1 MTYRERTKAVC
12 ASILLILKNATIV
25 IPVIEG
31 ILYTVWDLIKPEK
44 KEKKDEEPKDA
55 EVVREEDLDRNL
67 GYKSCF

>member
-1 MTYRERTKAVC
+1 MTYRERTKLTC

-31 ILYTVWDLIKPEK
+31 IIYSIWDLVKPEK
-44 KEKKDEEPKDA
+44 KEKQDEVKTTDA

-67 GYKSCF
+67 GYK

>member
-44 KEKKDEEPKDA
+44 KEKQNEEKITDTTAFETGDVPG
-55 EVVREEDLDRNL
+55 ED
-67 GYKSCF
+67 